1 MVDSGIV
8 IDESTRRPMKNENVD
23 NNLLQALV
31 KRSHLSWYWF
41 AFLLTLVLVL
51 FLVMAAFLDGQI
63 DSLGGWDFWRQFIGA
78 PVIVAYIFVIYP
90 YMWRLG
96 RNAMDTFRQLQPTD
110 NTENTHTIVCTP
122 RRRWEWASIVAG
134 VLFWVLLQQAWGWDW
149 GVDGWW
155 LYLYALVCFS
165 ILFGLLGW
173 LIYVSIVESRN
184 LNRLSRQKLDLDIFN
199 TSALIPVARASLS
212 TSFAFLGG
220 ISLSLI
226 FQTVDS
232 LLVWSNIAIYAVLV
246 AATLLIFFFSIWST
260 HRTMAMTKQDEL
272 SLARTELEKA
282 IRRLK
287 ESSLVEQ
294 SQELSDLHSAVAAWG
309 TYERH
314 VREAREWPFNATIL
328 RRLAASTLI
337 PALVYLLK
345 VFLGI
350 RLFG

>member
-1 MVDSGIV
+1 MAASGIV
-8 IDESTRRPMKNENVD
+8 IDESTRRVMKNRIESS
-23 NNLLQALV
+23 NLLQALV
-31 KRSHLSWYWF
+31 KRSRMSSYWL
-41 AFLLTLVLVL
+41 AVLLTLVLVL
-51 FLVMAAFLDGQI
+51 FLLLTAFLDGQM
-63 DSLGGWDFWRQFIGA
+63 DSLGGWEFWRQFIGA
-78 PVIVAYIFVIYP
+78 PVIVAYIFMIYP
-90 YMWRLG
+90 YMLRLS
-96 RNAMDTFRQLQPTD
+96 RNAAETFRRLQLSD
-110 NTENTHTIVCTP
+110 NPENTAPVSHTP
-122 RRRWEWASIVAG
+122 KRRWEWVSIAVG
-134 VLFWVLLQQAWGWDW
+134 VLFWILVQQAWDWEW

-155 LYLYALVCFS
+155 LYIYALVSFS
-165 ILFGLLGW
+165 LLFGLLAW
-173 LIYVSIVESRN
+173 LIYVSLVESRN
-184 LNRLSRQKLDLDIFN
+184 LNRLSRRKLDLDIFN

-220 ISLSLI
+220 ISISLI

-246 AATLLIFFFSIWST
+246 AATLLIFFFSMWST
-260 HRTMAMTKQDEL
+260 HRTMALIKHDEL
-272 SLARTELEKA
+272 AMARRELEKA

-287 ESSLVEQ
+287 ESSLTEQ
-294 SQELSDLHSAVAAWG
+294 SPASSDLHTAVAAWG

>member
-1 MVDSGIV
+1 
-8 IDESTRRPMKNENVD
+8 MKNEIKD
-23 NNLLQALV
+23 SNLLQALV
-31 KRSHLSWYWF
+31 KLSRLSWYWF
-41 AFLLTLVLVL
+41 AFLLALILVL
-51 FLVMAAFLDGQI
+51 FLVLAAFLDGLT
-63 DSLGGWDFWRQFIGA
+63 DEFGHWEFWRQNIGA

-96 RNAMDTFRQLQPTD
+96 RNAMDAFRQLQPTD
-110 NTENTHTIVCTP
+110 NAGNTHAVIRTP
-122 RRRWEWASIVAG
+122 RRLWEWVSIIAG
-134 VLFWVLLQQAWGWDW
+134 VLFWVLVQQAWYWEW

-155 LYLYALVCFS
+155 LYLYALVSFS
-165 ILFGLLGW
+165 LLFGLLGW
-173 LIYVSIVESRN
+173 LIYVSIIESRN
-184 LNRLSRQKLDLDIFN
+184 LNRLSRQKLNLDIFN

-232 LLVWSNIAIYAVLV
+232 LLTWPNITIYAVLV
-246 AATLLIFFFSIWST
+246 VATLLIFFFSMWST
-260 HRTMAMTKQDEL
+260 HRTMAMTKNNEL
-272 SLARTELEKA
+272 SLARRELEKA
-282 IRRLK
+282 IRRLR
-287 ESSLVEQ
+287 ESSVDEKPG
-294 SQELSDLHSAVAAWG
+294 ELSDLHSAVAAWG

-314 VREAREWPFNATIL
+314 VREAREWPFNAFIL
-328 RRLAASTLI
+328 RRLAASTLV

>member
-1 MVDSGIV
+1 MAASGIV
-8 IDESTRRPMKNENVD
+8 IDESTDRVMKNQIESS
-23 NNLLQALV
+23 NLLQALV
-31 KRSHLSWYWF
+31 KRSRMSSYWL
-41 AFLLTLVLVL
+41 AGLMALVLVL
-51 FLVMAAFLDGQI
+51 FLLLAAFLDGQI
-63 DSLGGWDFWRQFIGA
+63 DSLGEWDFWRQFIGA
-78 PVIVAYIFVIYP
+78 PVIVAYIFLIYP
-90 YMWRLG
+90 YMWRLS
-96 RNAMDTFRQLQPTD
+96 RNAAETFRQLQLPGIPG
-110 NTENTHTIVCTP
+110 NPVPVSHAP
-122 RRRWEWASIVAG
+122 RRHWEWASIAVG
-134 VLFWVLLQQAWGWDW
+134 VLFWVLVQQAWSWDW

-155 LYLYALVCFS
+155 LYLYALVSFS
-165 ILFGLLGW
+165 LLFGLLGW
-173 LIYVSIVESRN
+173 LIYVSLVESRN

-199 TSALIPVARASLS
+199 TSALIPIARASLS

-246 AATLLIFFFSIWST
+246 LATLLIFFFSMWST
-260 HRTMAMTKQDEL
+260 HRTMAMIKHDEL
-272 SLARTELEKA
+272 LLARTELEKV

-294 SQELSDLHSAVAAWG
+294 SPQSSDLHSAVAAWG

-314 VREAREWPFNATIL
+314 VREAREWPFNANIL